1 MRPGWMR
8 AVALGLCMLLGM
20 AGPPARADS
29 GGRRRGGGASAPVR
43 GSVSTPYVVFHP
55 GTPREVTWFL
65 GERGPLAKD
74 EELTEEEVRAF
85 LAAVNEGAPLPA
97 VASAAG
103 KLGRGE
109 RLEEWE
115 RQLWKEYLAH
125 LGERSALVE
134 AGREDMRPTAEDRRN
149 MALRVA
155 LSRLLPAMAEGLGKE
170 LQPERILFAV
180 CSAVVV
186 YLGMWAV
193 PEPISKAVALGV
205 TVVMLVA
212 FGAELLAH
220 VVREWRALV
229 AATAGARTFG
239 EVKEAGQRFGTA
251 IGEDGARV
259 VLVLASLALGR
270 DLHGLL
276 KGLPKPPAGGAVV
289 EAALPGGMR
298 LRLPG
303 LKVGAPGAAAGVVG
317 GEVASIAVVG
327 DRFVVAMAAGAG
339 STVGSGAPPGGGGG
353 AASSACAPA
362 PSSKRLA
369 ASMEAAGVKRP
380 PGTDAH
386 HIVAANA
393 ELAKDARLVL
403 RRFGVDIDDAA
414 NGVFL
419 PSNANIVS
427 PAPGSLHST
436 VHTNSY
442 YNYVNRALMSARS
455 RADVMAIL
463 DRLRQMLL
471 AGTLP

>member
-8 AVALGLCMLLGM
+8 AVAAVLIVLLVA
-20 AGPPARADS
+20 AGTLARADS
-29 GGRRRGGGASAPVR
+29 GQRFGGAGATR
-43 GSVSTPYVVFHP
+43 MHGSVSTPYVVFHP
-55 GTPREVTWFL
+55 GTPREITWFL
-65 GERGPLAKD
+65 GERGPLATD
-74 EELTEEEVRAF
+74 EELTPEEVRTVW
-85 LAAVNEGAPLPA
+85 AVVNAGGPLPP
-97 VASAAG
+97 VASVAG
-103 KLGRGE
+103 KLGRGV

-115 RQLWKEYLAH
+115 RKLWEEYLAH
-125 LGERSALVE
+125 LGERAALVDE
-134 AGREDMRPTAEDRRN
+134 GREDMRPTAEDRRD
-149 MALRVA
+149 MALRVG
-155 LSRLLPAMAEGLGKE
+155 LGRLLPGMAAGLEKE
-170 LQPERILFAV
+170 LEPERILFAI

-193 PEPISKAVALGV
+193 PEPISKTVALGV

-220 VVREWRALV
+220 VVREWKALV
-229 AATAGARTFG
+229 EAAAG
-239 EVKEAGQRFGTA
+239 ERFGTA

-259 VLVLASLALGR
+259 LLVLASLALGR

-276 KGLPKPPAGGAVV
+276 KGLPKAPPGGPGV

-298 LRLPG
+298 LRVPVPL
-303 LKVGAPGAAAGVVG
+303 GAAAGAEG
-317 GEVASIAVVG
+317 GQVASVSVVG

-339 STVGSGAPPGGGGG
+339 GTVGGGAPPAGSGGG
-353 AASSACAPA
+353 AGSAACAPA

-369 ASMEAAGVKRP
+369 ANMEAAGVKRP

-393 ELAKDARLVL
+393 EAAKDARLVL

-419 PSNANIVS
+419 RSNANVAS
-427 PAPGSLHST
+427 SAPGSLHST
-436 VHTNSY
+436 VHTSGY
-442 YNYVNRALMSARS
+442 YNYVNRALTSARS
-455 RADVMAIL
+455 RADVVAVL
-463 DRLRQMLL
+463 GRLRQMLS